1 MSLSDDQKKALAAK
15 RETLTLGSKIAWP
28 VDRLKALFEE
38 TRSGEL
44 FGLDLTLAPA
54 LVDEQIAAL
63 NYDEFIALGKRV
75 TTTAKKFR
83 GDRMAPVEIV
93 FDLKLSELEKKHG
106 VEEVK
111 ADRDQFWDLCK
122 QLERIGSSLT
132 NEYDVGPKGTK
143 EQRQVQ
149 HKLLEDSMFS
159 TYAKITKI
167 PNKHKGSL
175 QRSWV
180 ECVDVAAKA
189 LLELIGHGE
198 TLNHFLNRLKTD
210 FEKRR
215 LASLSPE
222 QLAIEMD
229 KKKEKEEQRKA
240 EMAAASAAFDQMI
253 AEEPED
259 YFDESFYYEDPV
271 ASQFEVDEYKLEI
284 AMLQEDVWLRDQM
297 VEQVAAIMNS
307 KDTLEEKFAKAKP
320 LVTFAEGNYKVKRH
334 EEYFIADHLRKPR
347 PDGRPKTAHY
357 KAGVTYLNN
366 IKNIVGKKITL
377 HFKPQDEDDPGNK
390 QGHSRQMLALRAGI
404 VVDLWTTKTIDIIV
418 THRMTNKNNSVAC
431 TIKHGTQTAEAIVAV
446 DVNANGVP
454 CLGTTMNLQ
463 DELWKLY
470 EKHFVTDDEKKSSLP
485 PSWFAE
491 KHFEIQAAIDENEK
505 KASG

>member
-15 RETLTLGSKIAWP
+15 RETLTLRSEIAWP

-44 FGLDLTLAPA
+44 FGLDLTLASA

-122 QLERIGSSLT
+122 QLERIGTSLT
-132 NEYDVGPKGTK
+132 NQYDVGPRGTP
-143 EQRQVQ
+143 EQLKVQ
-149 HKLLEDSMFS
+149 FKLLEDSMFS

-198 TLNHFLNRLKTD
+198 TLKHFLNRLKTD

-271 ASQFEVDEYKLEI
+271 ASQFEVDEYKMEI
-284 AMLQEDVWLRDQM
+284 AMLQEDVWLRDLM
-297 VEQVAAIMNS
+297 VEQVAEILDS
-307 KDTLEEKFAKAKP
+307 KGTLEEKFAKAQP
-320 LVTFAEGNYKVKRH
+320 LVAFAQS
-334 EEYFIADHLRKPR
+334 
-347 PDGRPKTAHY
+347 HY
-357 KAGVTYLNN
+357 KFSKDTVAGVERHLLKPKKNGKPKDEDWKMGVKFLNN
-366 IKNIVGKKITL
+366 IKNPVDHPLTL
-377 HFKPQDEDDPGNK
+377 HFRPQEEDGNDY
-390 QGHSRQMLALRAGI
+390 QGHSRQMLALRTGI
-404 VVDLWTTKTIDIIV
+404 AVELWTTKTIDIVILD
-418 THRMTNKNNSVAC
+418 RMSNKGNAVIAE
-431 TIKHGTQTAEAIVAV
+431 IKHEGQSATAIVAV
-446 DVNANGVP
+446 VIDAEGKP
-454 CLGTTMNLQ
+454 CIGTAMHLH
-463 DELWKLY
+463 DELW
-470 EKHFVTDDEKKSSLP
+470 EKIEQKAITDKQRYSNLP
-485 PSWFAE
+485 PAWFAK
-491 KHFEIQAAIDENEK
+491 KHFEIQAAFDKNEK